1 MKKSSEIL
9 SETGPVA
16 NSIEG
21 FSPRLQQQEMAD
33 QIGEVLDQ
41 NGILIGEAGTG
52 TGKTFAYL
60 VPALMSGKKVII
72 STGTKHLQDQL
83 FHRDLPVIREALKLP
98 ISIALLKGR
107 ANYLCLNRL
116 GEAGGQGNPMTSKL
130 YVQLTSI
137 NEWAE
142 KTTIGDVSELS
153 SVPEDSMIWPMVT
166 SNADNC
172 LGQECPQFS
181 DCHVYKARKE
191 ANDADVLVVNHH
203 LFMADMS
210 LREGGFGEV
219 LPGAEAVIF
228 DEAHQLHD
236 IASQFFGSSVTSR
249 QLLDLSRD
257 VFAAYLREASDM
269 PNIEDAGND
278 LEKLAKDFRLALG
291 RAKQRA
297 PWHEIKNKPEVKLGL
312 NDLIEGLQLIRDCLK
327 PAAERGRAI
336 ENCLTRTE
344 ALLGR
349 LILFSDQQRLE
360 KESEAEQEGSE
371 GTIQWFETYQRAFV
385 LNITPLEISSV
396 FKARRESY
404 QCAWIFT
411 SATLAVGENF
421 KYFTHRLGLDDA
433 VTKLWDSPFDYP
445 NQALLYLPKLGVE
458 PNHPSYTQTVV
469 DASVPV
475 LQASQGRAFVLFTS
489 HRALKEAAELFAA
502 RLDFTLL
509 IQGEAPKAELL
520 ERFRNTPSAVLL
532 GTSSFWEG
540 VDVRGEALSCVII
553 DKLPFASMGEPVMQA
568 RLDAMRKQGKNPFME
583 YQLPEAVITLKQ
595 GVGRL
600 IRDVNDSGVLMIC
613 DPRISTKSYGRTFLS
628 SLPAMRRVNE
638 QIEVDRFFKSKD

>member
-1 MKKSSEIL
+1 MSSKPSEIL
-9 SETGPVA
+9 SGNGPVA

-21 FSPRLQQQEMAD
+21 FSPRAQQQEMAD
-33 QIGEVLDQ
+33 VIGDNLEQ
-41 NGILIGEAGTG
+41 NGVLIGEAGTG

-83 FHRDLPVIREALKLP
+83 YHRDLPVIRDALKLP

-116 GEAGGQGNPMTSKL
+116 GEAGGQRNSMTSKL
-130 YVQLTSI
+130 HVQLTAVR
-137 NEWAE
+137 EWAE
-142 KTTIGDVSELS
+142 QTVIGDVAELS
-153 SVPEDSMIWPMVT
+153 SVPEDSTVWPMVT
-166 SNADNC
+166 STADNC

-191 ANDADVLVVNHH
+191 ANDADILVVNHH

-236 IASQFFGSSVTSR
+236 IASLFFGSTVTSR

-257 VFAAYLREASDM
+257 VFTAYLKDASDM
-269 PNIEDAGND
+269 PDIEDAGND
-278 LEKLAKDFRLALG
+278 LEKAAKDFRLSLG
-291 RAKQRA
+291 PAKQKA
-297 PWHEIKNKPEVKLGL
+297 PWREIKNNPRVKAGL
-312 NDLIEGLQLIRDCLK
+312 KDLIEKLQTLKDCLK
-327 PAAERGRAI
+327 PAAERSRAL
-336 ENCLTRTE
+336 ETCFVRTDSI
-344 ALLGR
+344 LSR
-349 LILFSDQQRLE
+349 LIGFTDQNT
-360 KESEAEQEGSE
+360 KEDDASE
-371 GTIQWFETYQRAFV
+371 GVLQWYETYQRAFI
-385 LNITPLEISSV
+385 LNVTPLEISKV
-396 FKARRESY
+396 FQARRQSY
-404 QCAWIFT
+404 QCSWIFT
-411 SATLAVGENF
+411 SATLAVGESF
-421 KYFTHRLGLDDA
+421 SYFAHRLGLDDA
-433 VTKLWDSPFDYP
+433 TTKLWDSPFDYP
-445 NQALLYLPKLGVE
+445 NQALLYLPSLGLE
-458 PNHPSYTQTVV
+458 PNHPQYTAAVV
-469 DASVPV
+469 DAAVPV

-502 RLDFTLL
+502 KLDFTLL
-509 IQGEAPKAELL
+509 IQGQAPKAELL
-520 ERFRNTPSAVLL
+520 EQFRNTPSAVLL

-600 IRDVNDSGVLMIC
+600 IRDENDTGVLMIC
-613 DPRISTKSYGRTFLS
+613 DPRISTKSYGRIFLS
-628 SLPAMRRVNE
+628 SLPPMQRSAEIKDVE
-638 QIEVDRFFKSKD
+638 IFFKKM

>member
-1 MKKSSEIL
+1 MSSKPSEIL
-9 SETGPVA
+9 SENGPVA

-21 FSPRLQQQEMAD
+21 FSPREQQQEMAD
-33 QIGEVLDQ
+33 VIGDNLEQ
-41 NGILIGEAGTG
+41 NGVLIGEAGTG

-83 FHRDLPVIREALKLP
+83 YHRDLPVIRDALKLP

-116 GEAGGQGNPMTSKL
+116 GEAGGHGNSMTSKL
-130 YVQLTSI
+130 HVQLTAVR
-137 NEWAE
+137 EWAE
-142 KTTIGDVSELS
+142 QTVIGDVAELS
-153 SVPEDSMIWPMVT
+153 SVPEDSTVWPMVT
-166 SNADNC
+166 STADNC

-191 ANDADVLVVNHH
+191 ANDADILVVNHH

-236 IASQFFGSSVTSR
+236 IASLFFGSTITSR

-257 VFAAYLREASDM
+257 VFTTYLKDASDM
-269 PNIEDAGND
+269 PDIEDAGND
-278 LEKLAKDFRLALG
+278 LEKAAKDFRLSLG
-291 RAKQRA
+291 PAKQKA
-297 PWHEIKNKPEVKLGL
+297 PWREIKNNPRVKAGL
-312 NDLIEGLQLIRDCLK
+312 KDLIEKLQTLKDCLK
-327 PAAERGRAI
+327 PAAERSRAL
-336 ENCLTRTE
+336 ETCFVRTDSI
-344 ALLGR
+344 LSR
-349 LILFSDQQRLE
+349 LIGFTDQNT
-360 KESEAEQEGSE
+360 KEDDASE
-371 GTIQWFETYQRAFV
+371 GVLQWYETYQRAFI
-385 LNITPLEISSV
+385 LNVTPLEISKV
-396 FKARRESY
+396 FQARRQSY
-404 QCAWIFT
+404 QCSWIFT
-411 SATLAVGENF
+411 SATLAVGESF
-421 KYFTHRLGLDDA
+421 SYFAHRLGLDDA
-433 VTKLWDSPFDYP
+433 TTKLWDSPFDYP
-445 NQALLYLPKLGVE
+445 NQALLYLPSLGLE
-458 PNHPSYTQTVV
+458 PNHPQYTAAVV
-469 DASVPV
+469 DAAIPV

-489 HRALKEAAELFAA
+489 HRALKEAAELFAQK
-502 RLDFTLL
+502 LDFTLL
-509 IQGEAPKAELL
+509 IQGQAPKAELL
-520 ERFRNTPSAVLL
+520 EQFRNTPSAILL

-600 IRDVNDSGVLMIC
+600 IRDENDTGVLMIC
-613 DPRISTKSYGRTFLS
+613 DPRISTKSYGRIFLS
-628 SLPAMRRVNE
+628 SLPPMQRSAEIKDVE
-638 QIEVDRFFKSKD
+638 IFFKKM

>member
-1 MKKSSEIL
+1 MSSKPSEIL
-9 SETGPVA
+9 NENGPVA
-16 NSIEG
+16 NSIER
-21 FSPRLQQQEMAD
+21 FSPRAQQQEMAD
-33 QIGEVLDQ
+33 VIGDSLEQ
-41 NGILIGEAGTG
+41 NGVLIGEAGTG

-83 FHRDLPVIREALKLP
+83 YHRDLPVIRDALKLP

-116 GEAGGQGNPMTSKL
+116 GEAGGQGNSMTSKL
-130 YVQLTSI
+130 HVQLTAVR
-137 NEWAE
+137 EWAE
-142 KTTIGDVSELS
+142 QTVIGDVAELS
-153 SVPEDSMIWPMVT
+153 SVPEDSTVWPMVT
-166 SNADNC
+166 STADNC
-172 LGQECPQFS
+172 LGQECPQFN

-191 ANDADVLVVNHH
+191 ANDADILVVNHH

-236 IASQFFGSSVTSR
+236 IASLFFGSTITSR

-257 VFAAYLREASDM
+257 VFTAYLKDASDM
-269 PNIEDAGND
+269 PDIEDAGND
-278 LEKLAKDFRLALG
+278 LEKAAKDFRLSLG
-291 RAKQRA
+291 RAKQKA
-297 PWHEIKNKPEVKLGL
+297 PWREIKNNPRVKAGL
-312 NDLIEGLQLIRDCLK
+312 KDLIEKLQTLKDCLK
-327 PAAERGRAI
+327 PAAERSRAL
-336 ENCLTRTE
+336 ETCFARTDSI
-344 ALLGR
+344 LSR
-349 LILFSDQQRLE
+349 LIGFTDQNT
-360 KESEAEQEGSE
+360 KEDDASE
-371 GTIQWFETYQRAFV
+371 GVLQWYETYQRAFI
-385 LNITPLEISSV
+385 LNVTPLEISKV
-396 FKARRESY
+396 FQARRQSY
-404 QCAWIFT
+404 QCSWIFT
-411 SATLAVGENF
+411 SATLAVGESF
-421 KYFTHRLGLDDA
+421 SYFAHRLGLDDA
-433 VTKLWDSPFDYP
+433 TTKLWDSPFDYP
-445 NQALLYLPKLGVE
+445 NQALLYLPSLGLE
-458 PNHPSYTQTVV
+458 PNHPQYTAAVV
-469 DASVPV
+469 DAAIPV

-502 RLDFTLL
+502 KLDFTLL
-509 IQGEAPKAELL
+509 IQGQAPKAELL
-520 ERFRNTPSAVLL
+520 EQFRNTPSAVLL

-600 IRDVNDSGVLMIC
+600 IRDENDTGVLMIC
-613 DPRISTKSYGRTFLS
+613 DPRISTKSYGRIFLS
-628 SLPAMRRVNE
+628 SLPPMQRSAEIKDVE
-638 QIEVDRFFKSKD
+638 IFFKKM

>member
-1 MKKSSEIL
+1 MSEKPSIIL
-9 SETGPVA
+9 AENGAVS

-21 FSPRLQQQEMAD
+21 FSPRPQQQEMAD
-33 QIGEVLDQ
+33 VIGKILEE
-41 NGILIGEAGTG
+41 NGTLIGEAGTG

-83 FHRDLPVIREALKLP
+83 YHRDLPVIRDALKLP

-107 ANYLCLNRL
+107 ANYLCLNRI
-116 GEAGGQGNPMTSKL
+116 GEAGGQGSSMTSKL
-130 YVQLTSI
+130 HVQLTAVRD
-137 NEWAE
+137 WAAE
-142 KTTIGDVSELS
+142 TVVGDVAELS
-153 SVPEDSMIWPMVT
+153 SVPEDSTVWPMIT
-166 SNADNC
+166 STAENC
-172 LGQECPQFS
+172 LGTECPQFS

-191 ANDADVLVVNHH
+191 ANDADILVVNHH

-236 IASQFFGSSVTSR
+236 IASLFFGSSITSR

-257 VFAAYLREASDM
+257 VFTAYLNDASGM
-269 PNIEDAGND
+269 PEIEDAGND
-278 LEKLAKDFRLALG
+278 LEKSAKDFRLTLG
-291 RAKQRA
+291 PAKQRA
-297 PWHEIKNKPEVKLGL
+297 PWREIKNNPRVKAGL
-312 NDLIEGLQLIRDCLK
+312 ADLIEKLQTLKDCLK
-327 PAAERGRAI
+327 PAAERSRAL
-336 ENCLTRTE
+336 ETCFARTDSI
-344 ALLGR
+344 LNR
-349 LILFSDQQRLE
+349 LIGFTDQVRNE
-360 KESEAEQEGSE
+360 GDAESKGVL
-371 GTIQWFETYQRAFV
+371 QWYETYQRAFI
-385 LNITPLEISSV
+385 LNVTPLEISKV
-396 FKARRESY
+396 FQARRNSY

-411 SATLAVGENF
+411 SATLAVGESF
-421 KYFTHRLGLDDA
+421 SYFADRLGLDDA
-433 VTKLWDSPFDYP
+433 TTKLWDSPFDYP
-445 NQALLYLPKLGVE
+445 KQALLYLPGLGLE
-458 PNHPSYTQTVV
+458 PNHPQYTAAVV
-469 DASVPV
+469 DAAIPV
-475 LQASQGRAFVLFTS
+475 LQASEGRAFVLFTS

-502 RLDFTLL
+502 KLDFTLL
-509 IQGEAPKAELL
+509 IQGQAPKAELL
-520 ERFRNTPSAVLL
+520 EQFRNTPSAVLL

-600 IRDVNDSGVLMIC
+600 IRDVNDTGVLMIC
-613 DPRISTKSYGRTFLS
+613 DPRIKSKPYGRIFLA
-628 SLPAMRRVNE
+628 SLPPMCQVTDLKDVE
-638 QIEVDRFFKSKD
+638 KFF

>member
-1 MKKSSEIL
+1 MSSKPSDFL
-9 SETGPVA
+9 SENGPVA
-16 NSIEG
+16 NNIEG
-21 FSPRLQQQEMAD
+21 FSPRPQQQEMAD
-33 QIGEVLDQ
+33 VISQVLDE
-41 NGILIGEAGTG
+41 NGVLIGEAGTG

-60 VPALMSGKKVII
+60 VPALLSGKKIII

-83 FHRDLPVIREALKLP
+83 YHRDLPVIRDALKMP

-116 GEAGGQGNPMTSKL
+116 AEAGGQGSRL
-130 YVQLTSI
+130 SSRIYVQLTTI
-137 NEWAE
+137 REWAE
-142 KTTIGDVSELS
+142 KTLVGDVAELS
-153 SVPEDSMIWPMVT
+153 SVPEDSTIWPMVT
-166 SNADNC
+166 STADNC

-181 DCHVYKARKE
+181 DCYVYKARKE
-191 ANDADVLVVNHH
+191 ANDADILVVNHH

-236 IASQFFGSSVTSR
+236 IASLFFGSTVTSR

-257 VFAAYLREASDM
+257 VFTAYLNDASDM
-269 PNIEDAGND
+269 PNIEDASND
-278 LEKLAKDFRLALG
+278 LEKATRDFRLSMG

-297 PWHEIKNKPEVKLGL
+297 PWREIKNKPEVKSGL
-312 NDLIEGLQLIRDCLK
+312 QDLIEKLQSLK
-327 PAAERGRAI
+327 ESLVPAAERGRSI

-344 ALLGR
+344 SMLGR
-349 LILFSDQQRLE
+349 LMNFTDQAAEDQDL
-360 KESEAEQEGSE
+360 SED
-371 GTIQWFETYQRAFV
+371 TLQWFETYQRAFV
-385 LNITPLEISSV
+385 LNITPLEISKL
-396 FKARRESY
+396 FQARRQRY

-411 SATLAVGENF
+411 SATLAVGESFN
-421 KYFTHRLGLDDA
+421 YFAHRLGLDDA
-433 VTKLWDSPFDYP
+433 ETQRWDSPFDYS
-445 NQALLYLPKLGVE
+445 NQALLYLPSLGIE
-458 PNHPSYTQTVV
+458 PNHHLYTSAVV
-469 DASVPV
+469 DASIPV

-489 HRALKEAAELFAA
+489 HRALKEAAELFADK
-502 RLDFTLL
+502 LDFTLL

-520 ERFRNTPSAVLL
+520 ERFRNISSAVLL

-568 RLDAMRKQGKNPFME
+568 RLAAMRKQGRNPFME

-600 IRDVNDSGVLMIC
+600 IRDVNDTGVLMIC
-613 DPRISTKSYGRTFLS
+613 DPRIRSKSYGRVFLS
-628 SLPAMRRVNE
+628 SLPPMRKVTDPD
-638 QIEVDRFFKSKD
+638 EVEKFFRENC

>member
-1 MKKSSEIL
+1 MSSKPSEIL
-9 SETGPVA
+9 SENGPVA

-21 FSPRLQQQEMAD
+21 FSPREQQQEMAD
-33 QIGEVLDQ
+33 VIGDNLEQ
-41 NGILIGEAGTG
+41 NGVLIGEAGTG

-83 FHRDLPVIREALKLP
+83 YHRDLPVIRDALKLP

-116 GEAGGQGNPMTSKL
+116 GEAGGHGNSMTSKL
-130 YVQLTSI
+130 HVQLTAVR
-137 NEWAE
+137 EWAE
-142 KTTIGDVSELS
+142 QTVIGDVAELS
-153 SVPEDSMIWPMVT
+153 SVPEDSTVWPMVT
-166 SNADNC
+166 STADNC

-191 ANDADVLVVNHH
+191 ANDADILVVNHH

-236 IASQFFGSSVTSR
+236 IASLFFGSTITSR

-257 VFAAYLREASDM
+257 VFTTYLKDASDM
-269 PNIEDAGND
+269 PDIEDAGND
-278 LEKLAKDFRLALG
+278 LEKAAKDFRLSLG
-291 RAKQRA
+291 PAKQKA
-297 PWHEIKNKPEVKLGL
+297 PWREIKNNPRVKAGL
-312 NDLIEGLQLIRDCLK
+312 KDLIEKLQTLKDCLK
-327 PAAERGRAI
+327 PAAERSRAL
-336 ENCLTRTE
+336 ETCFARTDSI
-344 ALLGR
+344 LSR
-349 LILFSDQQRLE
+349 LIGFTDQNT
-360 KESEAEQEGSE
+360 KEDDASE
-371 GTIQWFETYQRAFV
+371 GVLQWYETYQRAFI
-385 LNITPLEISSV
+385 LNVTPLEISKV
-396 FKARRESY
+396 FQARRQSY
-404 QCAWIFT
+404 QCSWIFT
-411 SATLAVGENF
+411 SATLAVGESF
-421 KYFTHRLGLDDA
+421 SYFAHRLGLDDA
-433 VTKLWDSPFDYP
+433 TTKLWDSPFDYP
-445 NQALLYLPKLGVE
+445 NQALLYLPSLGLE
-458 PNHPSYTQTVV
+458 PNHPQYTAAVV
-469 DASVPV
+469 DAAIPV

-489 HRALKEAAELFAA
+489 HRALKEAAELFAQK
-502 RLDFTLL
+502 LDFTLL
-509 IQGEAPKAELL
+509 IQGQAPKAELL
-520 ERFRNTPSAVLL
+520 EQFRNTPSAILL

-600 IRDVNDSGVLMIC
+600 IRDENDTGVLMIC
-613 DPRISTKSYGRTFLS
+613 DPRISTKSYGRIFLS
-628 SLPAMRRVNE
+628 SLPPMQRSAEIKDVE
-638 QIEVDRFFKSKD
+638 IFFKKM

>member
-1 MKKSSEIL
+1 MSSKPSEIL
-9 SETGPVA
+9 NENGPVA
-16 NSIEG
+16 NSIER
-21 FSPRLQQQEMAD
+21 FSPRAQQQEMAD
-33 QIGEVLDQ
+33 VIGDSLEQ
-41 NGILIGEAGTG
+41 NGVLIGEAGTG

-83 FHRDLPVIREALKLP
+83 YHRDLPVIRDALKLP

-116 GEAGGQGNPMTSKL
+116 GEAGGQGNSMTSKL
-130 YVQLTSI
+130 HVQLTTVR
-137 NEWAE
+137 EWAE
-142 KTTIGDVSELS
+142 QTVIGDIAELS
-153 SVPEDSMIWPMVT
+153 SVPEDSTVWPMVT
-166 SNADNC
+166 STADNC
-172 LGQECPQFS
+172 LGQECPQFN

-191 ANDADVLVVNHH
+191 ANDADILVVNHH

-236 IASQFFGSSVTSR
+236 IASLFFGSTVTSR

-257 VFAAYLREASDM
+257 VFTAYLKDASDM
-269 PNIEDAGND
+269 PDIEDAGND
-278 LEKLAKDFRLALG
+278 LEKAAKDFRLSLG
-291 RAKQRA
+291 PAKQKA
-297 PWHEIKNKPEVKLGL
+297 PWREIKNNPRVKAGL
-312 NDLIEGLQLIRDCLK
+312 KDLIEKLQTLKDCLK
-327 PAAERGRAI
+327 PAAERSRGL
-336 ENCLTRTE
+336 ETCFVRTDSI
-344 ALLGR
+344 LNR
-349 LILFSDQQRLE
+349 LIGFTDQNT
-360 KESEAEQEGSE
+360 KEDDSSE
-371 GTIQWFETYQRAFV
+371 GVLQWYETYQRAFI
-385 LNITPLEISSV
+385 LNVTPLEISKV
-396 FKARRESY
+396 FQARRQSY
-404 QCAWIFT
+404 QCSWIFT
-411 SATLAVGENF
+411 SATLAVGESF
-421 KYFTHRLGLDDA
+421 SYFAHRLGLDDA
-433 VTKLWDSPFDYP
+433 TTKLWDSPFDYP
-445 NQALLYLPKLGVE
+445 NQALLYLPSLGLE
-458 PNHPSYTQTVV
+458 PNHPQYTAAVV
-469 DASVPV
+469 DAAIPV

-502 RLDFTLL
+502 KLDFTLL
-509 IQGEAPKAELL
+509 IQGQAPKAELL
-520 ERFRNTPSAVLL
+520 EQFRNTPSAVLL

-600 IRDVNDSGVLMIC
+600 IRDENDTGVLMIC
-613 DPRISTKSYGRTFLS
+613 DPRISTKSYGRIFLS
-628 SLPAMRRVNE
+628 SLPPMQRSAEIKDVE
-638 QIEVDRFFKSKD
+638 IFFKKM